1 MKEEETIEVVKNG
14 QTQEER
20 KQDVRKREGIPKGVD
35 KEGKTKQAVEEG
47 EPQER
52 KEEERPKEA
61 AVAVIYCSGT
71 RQEAVNT
78 VIIAA

>member
-47 EPQER
+47 EP
-52 KEEERPKEA
+52 
-61 AVAVIYCSGT
+61 
-71 RQEAVNT
+71 
-78 VIIAA
+78 